1 MCLQSIMK
9 KKKTWSPF
17 RFLWIPRKGKTLG
30 GCQGA
35 IPIENEKKT
44 IQWPLN
50 APPFNSDEKKD
61 SVATKPLIFKEEEK
75 NRLVLQGTILNMEE
89 K

>member
-1 MCLQSIMK
+1 MWPQVTFSLKTRNKIASGHQMCLQSIMK

-44 IQWPLN
+44 I
-50 APPFNSDEKKD
+50 
-61 SVATKPLIFKEEEK
+61 
-75 NRLVLQGTILNMEE
+75 
-89 K
+89 